1 MENRKI
7 INHNNLTKTTFQKL
21 LNEPFS
27 MIKDRKES
35 ILNNFVD
42 ENNISC
48 RWKEILTLHC
58 K

>member
-1 MENRKI
+1 MNPVENRKI

-48 RWKEILTLHC
+48 R
-58 K
+58 